1 MLARSKESEQSSEKM
16 HIFVKVIQPKIV
28 NYVQLDVYI
37 SVKKA

>member
-1 MLARSKESEQSSEKM
+1 MLARSKESEQSSAKM